1 MKKSFPKTVRYGLLH
16 FGQKPSISL
25 VAVPSDTETGGRGSW
40 QGAGSHVCVP
50 PRLVLGC
57 QRMDGRWISLL
68 QTKV

>member
-40 QGAGSHVCVP
+40 QGAGSRVCA
-50 PRLVLGC
+50 
-57 QRMDGRWISLL
+57 S
-68 QTKV
+68 